1 MVRMRAIEEGVPVVR
16 AAVTGISAIVD
27 PYGRVRRKLPLGVAG
42 VIDGNLPEPIM
53 GRTLFSRVGNWIV
66 VLMVVIAL
74 AVPFFVDKSKTKN

>member
-1 MVRMRAIEEGVPVVR
+1 M
-16 AAVTGISAIVD
+16 
-27 PYGRVRRKLPLGVAG
+27 
-42 VIDGNLPEPIM
+42 IDGNLPEPIM